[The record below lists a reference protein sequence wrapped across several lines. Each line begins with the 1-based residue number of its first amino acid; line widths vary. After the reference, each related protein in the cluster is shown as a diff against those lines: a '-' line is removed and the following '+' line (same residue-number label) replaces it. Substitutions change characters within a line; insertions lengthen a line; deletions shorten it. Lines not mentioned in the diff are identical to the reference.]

1 MSRVRMVTD
10 TQKLLEPMITE
21 VITQPEQVTA
31 EWLTQVLKEQG
42 YLNKGNVISL
52 HEDRLI

>member
-1 MSRVRMVTD
+1 MVTD